1 MSWQK
6 NNIVTLYIV
15 VTLLPCFLFYNV
27 PTLHYLHL
35 GFGVRS
41 SFSVWELNWKPH
53 LSYSEGEILAQH
65 NTSWLSIKV
74 ITNTNNI
81 YSNGKTKERWQKTI
95 SSTEIL
101 GHSWLCDKYREWFV
115 GLVIHKVHKPSY
127 ILETFGT
134 LVTLKVE
141 KAYMWFMIST
151 LISLLFEMMLFC
163 LPLLISWV

>member
-1 MSWQK
+1 MHYRIISINNYNNYTYYICLCSMCHDKK

-15 VTLLPCFLFYNV
+15 VTLLPCFLFYSV
-27 PTLHYLHL
+27 PFQCYLHL

-81 YSNGKTKERWQKTI
+81 YSNGKTKARCQKQSAAQKYLDIVDFVTNI
-95 SSTEIL
+95 ESDLSDLSSTKFTNLHI
-101 GHSWLCDKYREWFV
+101 F
-115 GLVIHKVHKPSY
+115 
-127 ILETFGT
+127 
-134 LVTLKVE
+134 
-141 KAYMWFMIST
+141 
-151 LISLLFEMMLFC
+151 
-163 LPLLISWV
+163 